1 MNHRLGQIQ
10 FKPYYFVRKQKKFN
24 VMVAKV
30 PQILTILMIADSFLS
45 GDLIFSIETNQGNA
59 V

>member
-1 MNHRLGQIQ
+1 
-10 FKPYYFVRKQKKFN
+10 VRKQKKFN